1 MPGVGKR
8 EGMAPR
14 GHKMRNFLIACCVVI
29 LVVCGGSLKVE
40 KLKANRFEVQNI
52 ELSAPGI
59 MPYSN
64 KK

>member
-1 MPGVGKR
+1 
-8 EGMAPR
+8 MAPR
-14 GHKMRNFLIACCVVI
+14 GHIMRNFLIACCVVI

-40 KLKANRFEVQNI
+40 KLKAYRFEAQNI